1 MAKILEMPKLSP
13 TMEEGVLSMW
23 HKKEGES
30 ILVDDLLAEVETDKA
45 TMEFRAFDKGVILKI
60 LVAPG
65 SQVKLGQPVAVVG
78 VLGEDISSLL
88 ARIGRAETPAPP
100 PQDLSAA
107 TEPSASVEQRTAEM
121 GGSGARPSS
130 DTLPPP
136 GMRNPPTIEVLDR
149 TSHLPR
155 PVEGRPAIDRGRVIA
170 SPRVRQLARELG
182 IDLQGALGT
191 GPGGRVTADD
201 LEKLRNQTTSP
212 LARVGAGA
220 PSESLARDA
229 AELRP
234 LSPMRKTIARR
245 LVESKTTIPHFYLSI
260 DVDAMALVS
269 LKEKINADLASSP
282 SPSKVSL
289 NDLFIKAC
297 GVALKRVPD
306 CNASYTPDAIRIHSR
321 VDISIAVAIPDGLVT
336 PVIRDVDRKTLVSVA
351 AEVRELA
358 ARARARK
365 LKPEEMQDGTFSITN
380 LGMFGV
386 DSFSAVIN
394 PPEAAIL
401 AIGAVRDVPV
411 VTEGAV
417 VPGKRIQLTL
427 SCDHRVVDGATGAA
441 FLSELRQ
448 LIEHPMRTLTG

>member
-1 MAKILEMPKLSP
+1 
-13 TMEEGVLSMW
+13 
-23 HKKEGES
+23 
-30 ILVDDLLAEVETDKA
+30 
-45 TMEFRAFDKGVILKI
+45 
-60 LVAPG
+60 
-65 SQVKLGQPVAVVG
+65 
-78 VLGEDISSLL
+78 
-88 ARIGRAETPAPP
+88 
-100 PQDLSAA
+100 
-107 TEPSASVEQRTAEM
+107 
-121 GGSGARPSS
+121 
-130 DTLPPP
+130 
-136 GMRNPPTIEVLDR
+136 
-149 TSHLPR
+149 
-155 PVEGRPAIDRGRVIA
+155 
-170 SPRVRQLARELG
+170 
-182 IDLQGALGT
+182 
-191 GPGGRVTADD
+191 
-201 LEKLRNQTTSP
+201 
-212 LARVGAGA
+212 
-220 PSESLARDA
+220 
-229 AELRP
+229 
-234 LSPMRKTIARR
+234 MRKTIARR